1 MGPVEKTP
9 EAAEGQDV
17 ATPLL
22 VKPDKIKAVTKLL
35 MNSKYSLMDDLNYI
49 TSVPE
54 HSDGGIGSQTREDG
68 PDGEK
73 SVKSEESRP
82 IISIPRSTRIEAE
95 RVRIYIEYYYNYIEK
110 SIGSD
115 GSIHHHEGVEG
126 VYNPLQVIRNRK
138 LRKKYHEMPARQLF
152 LQKAPIIAV
161 NQFSRRPNK
170 KLPWFVDLGE
180 RASDL
185 TWRTSHWDELVGP
198 DGKPWFE
205 RNKRSSAS
213 PKKESHRLHR
223 YHSKRRASSHTD
235 LNHGSPYSLNGIN
248 PSSPELRRQHRGST
262 SDVSAVSHTELPV
275 SHLAT
280 PDEGSS
286 LDDGERS
293 RLNRFEMMVNKKSK
307 RWSKSPNLRRRS
319 QSSIDKLSMP
329 SSRGEQY
336 SRRTPAHSRASSSS
350 VLAAESVPYMTPVDN
365 TNNQRTTLLS
375 ALPVVHARRPSQ
387 EKDNV
392 QVEHV
397 EATTTN
403 SKIDEQVLDSVD
415 PLDPAEKHLQT
426 DEQLETLW
434 ADTKYIGVTL
444 RMLQHRRVTHSIVK
458 SRGVQRRN
466 KMQCDDSIDLIINT
480 TGTVLNTYDEELDKA
495 LKNSNNLASKILND
509 YSMRVETLISTSD
522 RILSDINT
530 SLTLKLKLFQE
541 NADRFGSLKVMR
553 AQRLTKLFYG
563 ILELAIV
570 VFLWSIWF
578 AVSLLK
584 WMKLLIT
591 AIFKIILWM
600 LW

>member
-1 MGPVEKTP
+1 MGLAEKTP
-9 EAAEGQDV
+9 EVAEGQDV
-17 ATPLL
+17 ATPLW

-35 MNSKYSLMDDLNYI
+35 MNNKYSLMDDLNYI

-54 HSDGGIGSQTREDG
+54 HGDGVVGSQIKEDG
-68 PDGEK
+68 ADGEH
-73 SVKSEESRP
+73 SMKSEESRR

-115 GSIHHHEGVEG
+115 ASSHHHEGVEG

-152 LQKAPIIAV
+152 LQKPPIIAV
-161 NQFSRRPNK
+161 SQFSKKPNK
-170 KLPWFVDLGE
+170 KLPWYVELGE

-198 DGKPWFE
+198 DGKLWYE
-205 RNKRSSAS
+205 RHKLSSAS
-213 PKKESHRLHR
+213 PKKESHRH
-223 YHSKRRASSHTD
+223 YGHHGKRRASSHIE
-235 LNHGSPYSLNGIN
+235 LHPSSPYSLSGIN

-262 SDVSAVSHTELPV
+262 SDVSAVSHSELPA

-293 RLNRFEMMVNKKSK
+293 RLDRFEMMMNKKSK
-307 RWSKSPNLRRRS
+307 RWSRSPHLRRRS

-329 SSRGEQY
+329 SSRGEHY
-336 SRRTPAHSRASSSS
+336 IKRTPAHSRASSSS
-350 VLAAESVPYMTPVDN
+350 ILVAENVPYMTPVDN
-365 TNNQRTTLLS
+365 GGNQRTTLLS

-397 EATTTN
+397 EASTTT
-403 SKIDEQVLDSVD
+403 SKMDDRDLDSVD
-415 PLDPAEKHLQT
+415 PLDPAEKQLQT

-444 RMLQHRRVTHSIVK
+444 RMLQHRRITHSIVK
-458 SRGVQRRN
+458 TRGVQKRN
-466 KMQCDDSIDLIINT
+466 KMQCDDNLDLIINNT
-480 TGTVLNTYDEELDKA
+480 STVLNTYDEELDKA
-495 LKNSNNLASKILND
+495 LKKGNDLASKILND

-553 AQRLTKLFYG
+553 AQKLTKLFYG
-563 ILELAIV
+563 ILECAIV

-584 WMKLLIT
+584 WIKLLIT